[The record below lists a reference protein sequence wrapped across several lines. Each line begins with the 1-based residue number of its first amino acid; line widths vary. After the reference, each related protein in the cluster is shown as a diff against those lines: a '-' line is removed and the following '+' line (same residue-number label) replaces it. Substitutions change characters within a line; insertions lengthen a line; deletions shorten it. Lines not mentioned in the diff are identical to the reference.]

1 MYPLAKTSSVPP
13 LFAAVTSVLSLF
25 LLLSG
30 LLYAFSAALVLPS
43 RSDMARIEAG
53 QRPEIVSAD
62 IAAHERAFRLFPDS
76 RLLAALALLQVTAA
90 RSTSSPGW
98 SAPEAALQKSLHQR
112 PLDPLTWARL
122 AYVQIQQGQRA
133 EAAEALSRSLRTG
146 RFIPGFM
153 QWRFAQGLGIWD
165 DLDATVKAQLADQ
178 AGLLWRKRKWN
189 LIRLGRVAPFS
200 APLETL
206 MRDYHPTL
214 LDEFL
219 HGRGPLRHTD

>member
-43 RSDMARIEAG
+43 SSDLARIEAG
-53 QRPEIVSAD
+53 QRPETVSAD

-76 RLLAALALLQVTAA
+76 RILAALALLQVAAA

-98 SAPEAALQKSLHQR
+98 SAPEAALQASLSRR

-133 EAAEALSRSLRTG
+133 EAAAALSRSLHTG

-206 MRDYHPTL
+206 MRDYHPAL

>member
-25 LLLSG
+25 LLLCG

-43 RSDMARIEAG
+43 VSDLARIEAG
-53 QRPEIVSAD
+53 QRPETVSAD

-76 RLLAALALLQVTAA
+76 RLLAALALLQMTSA
-90 RSTSSPGW
+90 RTDSSPDW
-98 SAPEAALQKSLHQR
+98 AAPEAALQASLFRR
-112 PLDPLTWARL
+112 PLDSLTWARL

-133 EAAEALSRSLRTG
+133 EAAEALSRSLHTG

-153 QWRFAQGLGIWD
+153 QWRFAQGLGLWNN
-165 DLDATVKAQLADQ
+165 LDATVKAQLADQ

-206 MRDYHPTL
+206 MRDYHPAL

>member
-25 LLLSG
+25 LLLCG

-43 RSDMARIEAG
+43 VSDLARIEAG
-53 QRPEIVSAD
+53 QRPETVSAD

-76 RLLAALALLQVTAA
+76 RLLAALALLQMTSA
-90 RSTSSPGW
+90 RTDSSPDW
-98 SAPEAALQKSLHQR
+98 AAPEAALQASLFRR
-112 PLDPLTWARL
+112 PLDSLTWARL

-133 EAAEALSRSLRTG
+133 EAAEALSRSLHTG

-165 DLDATVKAQLADQ
+165 NLDVTVKAQLADQ

-206 MRDYHPTL
+206 MRDYHPAL